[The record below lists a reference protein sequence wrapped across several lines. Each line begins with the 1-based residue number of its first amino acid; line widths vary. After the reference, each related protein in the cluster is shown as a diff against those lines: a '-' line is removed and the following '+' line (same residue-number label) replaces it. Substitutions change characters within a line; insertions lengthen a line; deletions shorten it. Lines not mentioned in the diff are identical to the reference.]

1 MPFALPSLILRQL
14 FHTSAPF
21 RPLPWDRWV
30 PEGGVSRVIGA
41 NLRLARIAWE
51 GRNLLSRRA
60 ALPPACLQG
69 QGYNMY
75 SAEGAGGVRQ
85 GDAAGGGAGGQE
97 PATDALG
104 FRLGA
109 GGGVSA
115 SLFY

>member
-1 MPFALPSLILRQL
+1 MPFALPPLGLRRS
-14 FHTSAPF
+14 FRTSTPF

-41 NLRLARIAWE
+41 NLRRRRFALQSG
-51 GRNLLSRRA
+51 GRQGR
-60 ALPPACLQG
+60 PPACRDRDII
-69 QGYNMY
+69 MY
-75 SAEGAGGVRQ
+75 SAEGAGGARQ